1 MKIVRDDVKMTRFSE
16 VAIGAVF
23 IEEDT
28 VYMKTPEF
36 YEIEGDDCDYEEER
50 HYQRNAIGLGSG
62 TFNRFSDWDMVRV
75 CNDAYIV
82 VN

>member
-36 YEIEGDDCDYEEER
+36 YEIEGDDCDYEEEH
-50 HYQRNAIGLGSG
+50 HYQYNAISLSSG
-62 TFNRFSDWDMVRV
+62 AFARFVSSDVVRV
-75 CNDAYIV
+75 CNDAYLV

>member
-1 MKIVRDDVKMTRFSE
+1 MKIVRNDVKETKFGD
-16 VAIGAVF
+16 VAVGSVF

-28 VYMKTPEF
+28 VYMKTFDF

-50 HYQRNAIGLGSG
+50 HYQHNAINLGSG
-62 TFNRFSDWDMVRV
+62 MFNHFSDWDMVRV
-75 CNDAYIV
+75 CNDAQLV

>member
-16 VAIGAVF
+16 VTIGAVF

-36 YEIEGDDCDYEEER
+36 YEIEGDDCDYKEEH
-50 HYQRNAIGLGSG
+50 HYRYNAIGLGSG
-62 TFNRFSDWDMVRV
+62 TFNGFSDWDMVRV
-75 CNDAYIV
+75 CNDAYLV

>member
-1 MKIVRDDVKMTRFSE
+1 MKIVRNDVKETKYSE

-36 YEIEGDDCDYEEER
+36 YEIEGDDCDYEEEH
-50 HYQRNAIGLGSG
+50 HYRYNAIGLGNG
-62 TFNRFSDWDMVRV
+62 MFNGFSDWDMVRV
-75 CNDAYIV
+75 CNNAYLV